1 MISLPGE
8 FETQGVYETL
18 NDVKLGVHD
27 VVVNK
32 LWNREIVQDL
42 QNYYYNNKTSYD
54 ETQPEI
60 TNVSSTKIQSEFFF
74 INKLK
79 SD

>member
-60 TNVSSTKIQSEFFF
+60 TNVSSTEIQSKFFYY
-74 INKLK
+74 
-79 SD
+79 